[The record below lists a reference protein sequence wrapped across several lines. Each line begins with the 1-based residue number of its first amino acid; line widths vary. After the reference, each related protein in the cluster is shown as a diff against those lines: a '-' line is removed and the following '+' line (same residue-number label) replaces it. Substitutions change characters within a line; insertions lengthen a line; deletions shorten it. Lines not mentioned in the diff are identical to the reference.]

1 MHAYDK
7 KNRREYIFYIAVI
20 DYDIFFLNVTDPV
33 SFYKTVN
40 YTLSI
45 WIKIIQTFQLIKL
58 HKVDIDEYMIKLT
71 FKLPE
76 TIKRDLA
83 LFSNASSRVNN
94 VNNGQK

>member
-33 SFYKTVN
+33 SFSKTVN

-45 WIKIIQTFQLIKL
+45 WIKIIQTFQFIKL